1 MTNEIATIDET
12 TTDLVPGQIGFN
24 SAQRAMLAQLG
35 LSDAPEGDLILFSHV
50 CQKAGLDPFRREIYM
65 IGRNTQVTRYE
76 KVDPNDPESNQR
88 KVTRWE
94 TVYTIQTGIQGF
106 RKRAR
111 ELAEEKGNRLGFEGP
126 FWCGDDG
133 GWREVWPED
142 KTPVAAKY
150 VVFRDGEPI
159 PAVTHYAEYVQ
170 TVKVDGNTVP
180 NSMWSK
186 MPRNQIAKCAEA
198 LAIQRAYP
206 DELSG
211 LVLEDA
217 VSDAITVDEAGE
229 VQQPKQRP
237 GGRGVD
243 SLRARAAAAQNTNK
257 ADEPIDAETVD
268 PVSDQI
274 QQSLHGMTPESRR
287 KWLNRMFQ
295 LLNEGDCTDRD
306 DQLIV
311 LRHITDA
318 ADIEH
323 RDQLDDEQLR
333 ATVSEL
339 NDWAKNG
346 QLGQRITDILNTATV
361 QAEQAAAEQQT
372 LDDTTTGKETK

>member
-1 MTNEIATIDET
+1 MTNEVATIDET

-50 CQKAGLDPFRREIYM
+50 CQKSGLDPFRREIYM

-133 GWREVWPED
+133 EWREVWPED

-159 PAVTHYAEYVQ
+159 PAVTHFAEYVQ

-229 VQQPKQRP
+229 VQQPKRRP

-243 SLRARAAAAQNTNK
+243 SLRARAAAAQN
-257 ADEPIDAETVD
+257 ADDPGTETVD
-268 PVSDQI
+268 NAGAGADSIPALFAAADCNDVADRFIVAGAILGRTVNHAGEMSDDETEQI
-274 QQSLHGMTPESRR
+274 RA
-287 KWLNRMFQ
+287 Q
-295 LLNEGDCTDRD
+295 LVAWRDAGELDDKVRDALNE
-306 DQLIV
+306 
-311 LRHITDA
+311 H
-318 ADIEH
+318 DI
-323 RDQLDDEQLR
+323 
-333 ATVSEL
+333 
-339 NDWAKNG
+339 K
-346 QLGQRITDILNTATV
+346 
-361 QAEQAAAEQQT
+361 AEQAAGNKPAGAN
-372 LDDTTTGKETK
+372 GKETK